1 MPAAMAVYRPSG
13 AVDWPLLLSPQHW
26 AVPVGRIPQ
35 VCQAPAVMAV
45 NCPSGGFDC
54 PWWSDPQ
61 QWAVLSSRS
70 PQVCWVP

>member
-1 MPAAMAVYRPSG
+1 M
-13 AVDWPLLLSPQHW
+13 
-26 AVPVGRIPQ
+26 
-35 VCQAPAVMAV
+35 CQAPAVMAV

-70 PQVCWVP
+70 PQVCWVPAAMAVYRPSGAVDWPLLLSPQHWAVPVGRIPQVW